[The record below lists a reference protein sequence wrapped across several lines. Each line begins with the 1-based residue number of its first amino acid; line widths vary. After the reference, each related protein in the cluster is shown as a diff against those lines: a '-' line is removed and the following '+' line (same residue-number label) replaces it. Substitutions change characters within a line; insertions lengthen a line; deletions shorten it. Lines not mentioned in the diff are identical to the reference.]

1 MSTALLADVDPRP
14 WGEALGGLGPMGPV
28 VLSFAFGA
36 FVVAVVFGAVT
47 IALTGI
53 RRWGVPGL
61 AYVLAG
67 LWRELHGLRADLRA
81 WADGDPLEPLEPL
94 DEKRS
99 LFPPPRRPTPAEDA
113 PAHAARPSA
122 PSVRRAEGPRSSRRA

>member
-1 MSTALLADVDPRP
+1 MDPRP
-14 WGEALGGLGPMGPV
+14 WGEAIGGLGPMGPLV
-28 VLSFAFGA
+28 FSLVFAL
-36 FVVAVVFGAVT
+36 AVIVIVFGSATV
-47 IALTGI
+47 ALTGI

-67 LWRELHGLRADLRA
+67 LWRELHGLRSDLRA

-99 LFPPPRRPTPAEDA
+99 LFPPPRRPTP
-113 PAHAARPSA
+113 PAHAASA
-122 PSVRRAEGPRSSRRA
+122 APAPAERSAAPASRRNAAPRVPQAK

>member
-1 MSTALLADVDPRP
+1 MIIADVDPRP
-14 WGEALGGLGPMGPV
+14 WGEAIGGLGPMGPI

-36 FVVAVVFGAVT
+36 FVVAVVFGSVT

-53 RRWGVPGL
+53 RRWGIPGL

-81 WADGDPLEPLEPL
+81 WSDGDPLEPLEPL

-99 LFPPPRRPTPAEDA
+99 MFPPPRRPTPDAAAPVA
-113 PAHAARPSA
+113 PARPAAPASRRGQPTPARPKS
-122 PSVRRAEGPRSSRRA
+122 